1 MQLFTG
7 YTANSQN
14 NQHPFIFVVWDIQFH
29 IHTATKSPP
38 QSLLSRIIYSE
49 LSQELSVPK
58 HSQELSIS
66 NIYSQEL
73 SVFSI
78 LKSYLSETSRVI
90 CPKHSQELFIQ
101 NIKSYLSQTFSRVII
116 PFNFRSRVLYP
127 PLFSLLDG
135 VLVIE
140 VALYI
145 GCGYESF
152 TAVVFTHP
160 GPPVTLILF

>member
-58 HSQELSIS
+58 VWPQELSVPKHSQELSIPNS
-66 NIYSQEL
+66 
-73 SVFSI
+73 
-78 LKSYLSETSRVI
+78 LKSYLSQNILRSYPSLIFTLKNYLSSAFSRVIYPKHQELFVPNILRSYLSKTSRVI
-90 CPKHSQELFIQ
+90 CPKHSQELSFPSIFAQ
-101 NIKSYLSQTFSRVII
+101 EFSI
-116 PFNFRSRVLYP
+116 PHYSH
-127 PLFSLLDG
+127 
-135 VLVIE
+135 
-140 VALYI
+140 
-145 GCGYESF
+145 C
-152 TAVVFTHP
+152 
-160 GPPVTLILF
+160 